1 MFSDKYKKDNEKIN
15 LDNSFKDELSKKIK
29 KGDVLVKSNNKNFKI
44 MIGIAAA
51 VSLVIGGYMLA
62 QNNADIKDDGIV
74 KLEEGKDDSVQGGDI
89 SGGNISGGNIGGT
102 SMQSFLVYN
111 KNNYSQVYNNIQ
123 AENIDTIKDKK
134 IGTTVIDDSANFL
147 SSVVGQEIY
156 TIKGYDE
163 SVLLGVLKEG
173 GETFITVYEYIDE
186 SNIKTGNDILSKMNI
201 DGNIKCVTTK
211 IGVDEISNMDTIEDV
226 NVLLSELKTA
236 KNMIDNKEF
245 MDGFYSS
252 QTKDP
257 KVIVIELNDGILR
270 EIEIYES
277 GHVYISGYV
286 FELDNKEVATK
297 IYNK

>member
-15 LDNSFKDELSKKIK
+15 LDNSFKDELSKKMK
-29 KGDVLVKSNNKNFKI
+29 KGDVVVKSNNKNFKI

-51 VSLVIGGYMLA
+51 MSLVIGGYMLA

-74 KLEEGKDDSVQGGDI
+74 KLEEGKDDSVQGGD
-89 SGGNISGGNIGGT
+89 ISGGNIGGT

-163 SVLLGVLKEG
+163 SLLLGVLKED
-173 GETFITVYEYIDE
+173 GEIFITVYEYIDE

-201 DGNIKCVTTK
+201 DGNIKGVTTK
-211 IGVDEISNMDTIEDV
+211 IGACLISDADTIEDV

-257 KVIVIELNDGILR
+257 KVIVIELNDDILR

-277 GHVYISGYV
+277 GHVYISGYI
-286 FELDNKEVATK
+286 FELDNKAVATK

>member
-15 LDNSFKDELSKKIK
+15 LDNSFKDELSKKMK
-29 KGDVLVKSNNKNFKI
+29 KGDVVMKNNNKNFKI

-51 VSLVIGGYMLA
+51 MSLIIGGYVLA
-62 QNNADIKDDGIV
+62 QNNEDIKDEGIV
-74 KLEEGKDDSVQGGDI
+74 KSEEGQEESVQGGD
-89 SGGNISGGNIGGT
+89 ISGGNIGGT

>member
-15 LDNSFKDELSKKIK
+15 LDNSFKDELSKKMK
-29 KGDVLVKSNNKNFKI
+29 KGDVVMKSNNKNFKI

-51 VSLVIGGYMLA
+51 MSLVIGGYMLT
-62 QNNADIKDDGIV
+62 QNNEDIKDEGIV
-74 KLEEGKDDSVQGGDI
+74 KSEDGQEESVQGGD
-89 SGGNISGGNIGGT
+89 ISGGNIGGT

-134 IGTTVIDDSANFL
+134 IGTTVIDDSVNFL

>member
-15 LDNSFKDELSKKIK
+15 LDNSFKDELSKKMK
-29 KGDVLVKSNNKNFKI
+29 KGDVVMKNNNKNFKI

-51 VSLVIGGYMLA
+51 MSLIIGGYVLA
-62 QNNADIKDDGIV
+62 QNNEDIKDEGIV
-74 KLEEGKDDSVQGGDI
+74 KSEEGQEESVQGGD
-89 SGGNISGGNIGGT
+89 ISGGNIGGT

-201 DGNIKCVTTK
+201 DGNIKGVTTK
-211 IGVDEISNMDTIEDV
+211 IGADEISDADTIEEV

-277 GHVYISGYV
+277 GYVYISGYI
-286 FELDNKEVATK
+286 FELDNKDVATK

>member
-15 LDNSFKDELSKKIK
+15 LDNSFKDELFKKMK
-29 KGDVLVKSNNKNFKI
+29 KGDVVMKSNNKNFKI

-51 VSLVIGGYMLA
+51 MSLVIGGYMLA

-74 KLEEGKDDSVQGGDI
+74 KSEEGKDDSVQGGD
-89 SGGNISGGNIGGT
+89 ISGGNIGGT

-163 SVLLGVLKEG
+163 SVLLGVLKED
-173 GETFITVYEYIDE
+173 GETSITVYEYINE

-201 DGNIKCVTTK
+201 EGNIKGVTTK
-211 IGVDEISNMDTIEDV
+211 IGAGEISDADTIEDV

-257 KVIVIELNDGILR
+257 KIIVIELNDGILR
-270 EIEIYES
+270 KIEIYES
-277 GHVYISGYV
+277 GHIYISGYV
-286 FELDNKEVATK
+286 FELSNKDVATE
-297 IYNK
+297 IYNSIG

>member
-15 LDNSFKDELSKKIK
+15 LDNSFKDELSKKMK
-29 KGDVLVKSNNKNFKI
+29 KGDVVMKSNNKNFKI

-51 VSLVIGGYMLA
+51 MSLVIGGYMLT

-74 KLEEGKDDSVQGGDI
+74 KLEEGKDDSVQGGD
-89 SGGNISGGNIGGT
+89 ISGGNIGGT

>member
-15 LDNSFKDELSKKIK
+15 LDNSFKDELSKKMK
-29 KGDVLVKSNNKNFKI
+29 KGDVVMKSNNKNFKI
-44 MIGIAAA
+44 MIGITAAM
-51 VSLVIGGYMLA
+51 SLVIGGYMLT

-74 KLEEGKDDSVQGGDI
+74 KLEEGKDDSVQGGD
-89 SGGNISGGNIGGT
+89 ISGGNIGGT